1 MEKLSLGLLR
11 KLRRDKGLSS
21 QQAAKL
27 IGKDRSTLWRL
38 ENGLSPISVK
48 NLLKL
53 LAGYDASVVDV
64 FVRLPE
70 KRVNELAV
78 V

>member
-11 KLRRDKGLSS
+11 KLRRDKGISS

-53 LAGYDASVVDV
+53 LAGYGASVVDV
-64 FVRLPE
+64 FVRIPE
-70 KRVNELAV
+70 RQVNDLALV
-78 V
+78 